1 MARFP
6 VYTKDGDVVHTTQ
19 DQSAPYASG
28 SIERQVF
35 VVDTSGGAIDY
46 LVPFDPASNYRVLSS
61 HFHLANGPAAS
72 YVGVEVRAQG
82 PWGIAEIFKNR
93 RTVTASRDPEGSF
106 VPNGAGG
113 AVWTIAN
120 VEAFTDVGPDFVLNT
135 SMLLYMNVGAGQ
147 GGYVSVLLER
157 VLR

>member
-1 MARFP
+1 MWRVP
-6 VYTKDGDVVHTTQ
+6 VGTQIPVEVVQ
-19 DQSAPYASG
+19 ADSLPYSSG

-46 LVPFDPASNYRVLSS
+46 LVQFDPASNYRVLCS

-82 PWGIAEIFKNR
+82 PWGIAEVFKNR
-93 RTVTASRDPEGSF
+93 RVVTASRDPEGSF

-113 AVWTIAN
+113 AAFTIAN
-120 VEAFTDVGPDFVLNT
+120 VEAFTDVGPEFTMNT
-135 SMLLYMNVGAGQ
+135 TMLLYMNVGAGQ

-157 VLR
+157 IQR